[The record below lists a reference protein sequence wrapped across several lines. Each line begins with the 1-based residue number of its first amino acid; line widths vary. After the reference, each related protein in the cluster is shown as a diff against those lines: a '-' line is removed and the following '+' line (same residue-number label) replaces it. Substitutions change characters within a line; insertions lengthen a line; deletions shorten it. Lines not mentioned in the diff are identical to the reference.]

1 MYSIT
6 VKVVVIS
13 EQIGGFWYF
22 REESKILNRFWA
34 IIEGIALVD
43 ARKIF
48 GGEIG
53 CCKGPVGD
61 ENVDL
66 GFCELQC
73 AFDGVAGSCAVD
85 CAYETCFGR

>member
-1 MYSIT
+1 MT
-6 VKVVVIS
+6 
-13 EQIGGFWYF
+13 
-22 REESKILNRFWA
+22 ESKILNRFWA

-53 CCKGPVGD
+53 RCKAPWG
-61 ENVDL
+61 ENVEL

-73 AFDGVAGSCAVD
+73 AFDGVSGRCAVD
-85 CAYETCFGR
+85 CAYETCCGR